1 MVFNP
6 WIEKGRHF
14 YGHAEAVPDVTIL
27 KSAIWLERKYGE
39 APSLKTAG
47 IISLHYLVLA
57 LRKQAGRKAL
67 LFDLYM
73 SQVLRWK
80 REARHFGADQ
90 QRTQATDF
98 VRR

>member
-1 MVFNP
+1 MDR
-6 WIEKGRHF
+6 KGRHF
-14 YGHAEAVPDVTIL
+14 YRHAEAVPDVTIL

-73 SQVLRWK
+73 SQETGGKALW
-80 REARHFGADQ
+80 
-90 QRTQATDF
+90 
-98 VRR
+98 RRSAEDPSH

>member
-1 MVFNP
+1 MVFKP

-47 IISLHYLVLA
+47 IISPH
-57 LRKQAGRKAL
+57 
-67 LFDLYM
+67 
-73 SQVLRWK
+73 
-80 REARHFGADQ
+80 
-90 QRTQATDF
+90 
-98 VRR
+98 